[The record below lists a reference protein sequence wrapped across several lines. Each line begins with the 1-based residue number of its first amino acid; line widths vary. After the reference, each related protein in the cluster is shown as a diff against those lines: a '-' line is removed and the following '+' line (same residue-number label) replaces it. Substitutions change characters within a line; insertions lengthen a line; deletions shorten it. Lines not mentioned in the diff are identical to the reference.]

1 MDEVDAF
8 AMMVKLMNKYSL
20 RDMFIQER
28 TAEEELRG
36 AGDGSRERVPGLL
49 EVARIGRGY
58 GEVPLLFNVSI
69 P

>member
-8 AMMVKLMNKYSL
+8 AMM
-20 RDMFIQER
+20 
-28 TAEEELRG
+28 G

-58 GEVPLLFNVSI
+58 GEAQAYPE
-69 P
+69 